1 MLLVSVTLDQQVYV
15 MYDERNEHHGDTAT
29 ESGHVDASQRTV
41 DLLSKRKKRT
51 VDLGVTHL
59 DRQSCKKETIE
70 SIKEETV
77 KTLCYT

>member
-1 MLLVSVTLDQQVYV
+1 MLLVFVTLDQQVYV
-15 MYDERNEHHGDTAT
+15 MDDERNEHHGDTAT
-29 ESGHVDASQRTV
+29 ESGHVDASQ
-41 DLLSKRKKRT
+41 RT